1 MAVFKIFTALAL
13 ATAASFAPQRSRADS
28 APQRSRTGA
37 VSSPTA
43 LRATSMSLEE
53 FLSHIVP
60 HGPVRSICMVPGA
73 RRCPT
78 ISLARPS
85 IVLSHIESR
94 ATVDRTPLGAAAIME
109 ATSDSWLW
117 TFSEKTMPSGK
128 TLLTTKVP
136 GETADDPPEFEL
148 HLDVD
153 AAKSATL
160 GVSPKTGGPIAR
172 ILGADG
178 APLLTLLPAKDSA
191 FVEKVVGKFGEE
203 VTLERAAAV

>member
-1 MAVFKIFTALAL
+1 
-13 ATAASFAPQRSRADS
+13 
-28 APQRSRTGA
+28 
-37 VSSPTA
+37 
-43 LRATSMSLEE
+43 
-53 FLSHIVP
+53 
-60 HGPVRSICMVPGA
+60 
-73 RRCPT
+73 
-78 ISLARPS
+78 
-85 IVLSHIESR
+85 
-94 ATVDRTPLGAAAIME
+94 ME

-178 APLLTLLPAKDSA
+178 APRVDLHPAQLYLPASA
-191 FVEKVVGKFGEE
+191 SWEDLADHDPGELYLPDVHLFGADCSAEASPRTDPVANWAWPINVDRDLPYADFLASFEAYKVG
-203 VTLERAAAV
+203 VTGL

>member
-1 MAVFKIFTALAL
+1 MGLGKIFIGLL
-13 ATAASFAPQRSRADS
+13 ATTHAFAPQRSQAPSAPQRSHAPSAPQRSRAT
-28 APQRSRTGA
+28 AK
-37 VSSPTA
+37 SPSTT

-60 HGPVRSICMVPGA
+60 HGPVRSICMVP
-73 RRCPT
+73 
-78 ISLARPS
+78 
-85 IVLSHIESR
+85 
-94 ATVDRTPLGAAAIME
+94 GAAAIME

>member
-1 MAVFKIFTALAL
+1 MAEAIADEVGKCECKRALFSPGLTFELLTEARCRCCADERREIF
-13 ATAASFAPQRSRADS
+13 
-28 APQRSRTGA
+28 
-37 VSSPTA
+37 
-43 LRATSMSLEE
+43 
-53 FLSHIVP
+53 I
-60 HGPVRSICMVPGA
+60 
-73 RRCPT
+73 
-78 ISLARPS
+78 
-85 IVLSHIESR
+85 
-94 ATVDRTPLGAAAIME
+94 
-109 ATSDSWLW
+109 
-117 TFSEKTMPSGK
+117 
-128 TLLTTKVP
+128 TTKVP

-203 VTLERAAAV
+203 VTLERAAAE

>member
-1 MAVFKIFTALAL
+1 MSTKSMGLGKIFTALAL
-13 ATAASFAPQRSRADS
+13 ATAASFAPQRSRAPS

-37 VSSPTA
+37 VSSPTTAKSPSTA

-60 HGPVRSICMVPGA
+60 HGPVRSICMVP
-73 RRCPT
+73 
-78 ISLARPS
+78 
-85 IVLSHIESR
+85 
-94 ATVDRTPLGAAAIME
+94 GAAAIME